1 MYAFVNQKFIKF
13 KVVGNINVSLV
24 RAELCCDTAADLPAY
39 DGISGYEL
47 AQGSIAWDIST
58 GDFYGLQSDG
68 TWCRQG
74 DISAEDVQEKLD
86 IIRDKIKSGE
96 LPAQA
101 DALEVAFEDES
112 GMMIMDY
119 FADYASS
126 LFDNEDEYIPFLE
139 QLMETIDL
147 RGQRNE
153 IMFRGDLACCY
164 ARKGERLKYETICK
178 DLLERY
184 PDTHIVIAHKNFAKG
199 GAKVLSTAN
208 DYRLQIF
215 YVKTNSMAQIQK
227 VLKEALDVQE
237 SPEVLQGYYDDAERA
252 LDEAKAAMG
261 REPKE
266 ECPLQGVEF
275 IPVNMSEA
283 SGDVM
288 KLESLK
294 PEPIKAPP
302 KVGRND
308 PCPCGSGKKYKK
320 CCGAD

>member
-1 MYAFVNQKFIKF
+1 MNLFF
-13 KVVGNINVSLV
+13 
-24 RAELCCDTAADLPAY
+24 
-39 DGISGYEL
+39 
-47 AQGSIAWDIST
+47 
-58 GDFYGLQSDG
+58 SDP
-68 TWCRQG
+68 

-184 PDTHIVIAHKNFAKG
+184 PDTQDSLNC
-199 GAKVLSTAN
+199 
-208 DYRLQIF
+208 YW
-215 YVKTNSMAQIQK
+215 NSMIADGRYQEVYDAAKPLVEKYARKTGQTDLIYERFM
-227 VLKEALDVQE
+227 EAAEELD
-237 SPEVLQGYYDDAERA
+237 RA
-252 LDEAKAAMG
+252 DEAKAAMG

-266 ECPLQGVEF
+266 ECPFQGVEF
-275 IPVNMSEA
+275 IPVNMAET

-320 CCGAD
+320 CCGKNL